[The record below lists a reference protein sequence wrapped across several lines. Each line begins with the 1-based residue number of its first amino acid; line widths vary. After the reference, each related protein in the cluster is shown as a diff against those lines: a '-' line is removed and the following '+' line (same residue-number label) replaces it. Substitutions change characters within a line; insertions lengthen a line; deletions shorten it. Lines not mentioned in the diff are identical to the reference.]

1 MKKSGM
7 SRKPS
12 MAIRRMM
19 NWPDCRRDLSRNVL
33 LSSRFICAPIPDTL
47 LIEAHDRPEASLGV
61 LGTNAGLVEKI
72 EKAEPDGAPPI
83 LLQCALGVLQ

>member
-1 MKKSGM
+1 
-7 SRKPS
+7 

-47 LIEAHDRPEASLGV
+47 LIDTHNGPEASLGV
-61 LGTNAGLVEKI
+61 LGTNVGMVEKI
-72 EKAEPDGAPPI
+72 EKAEPDSAPPI
-83 LLQCALGVLQ
+83 LLHCALGVLQ

>member
-1 MKKSGM
+1 
-7 SRKPS
+7 
-12 MAIRRMM
+12 M

-33 LSSRFICAPIPDTL
+33 LSSRFICTPIPDTL
-47 LIEAHDRPEASLGV
+47 LIDAHNRPEARLGV

-72 EKAEPDGAPPI
+72 EKAEPDGAHPI